1 MATPLDKTM
10 LASRHVLTVFFLG
23 LMAGL
28 MLFAARFLYKLFTFA
43 TDLFTMSDE
52 DVLLKMLHMLD
63 SALVASLVATV
74 AIASYHSMVSRLAA
88 ATESEGVSW
97 VGEVDPG
104 NMKIKLATSI
114 VAISSIHLLTMFMK
128 LGDYSDRDIYM
139 GMLLHGSFLA
149 GVLVLGVLDRL
160 EAKH

>member
-23 LMAGL
+23 LMVGL
-28 MLFAARFLYKLFTFA
+28 LLYAARFIYKLFTFA
-43 TDLFTMSDE
+43 TDLFTMSDD
-52 DVLLKMLHMLD
+52 DVLLKMLYLLD

-74 AIASYHSMVSRLAA
+74 AIASYHSLVSRLSAA
-88 ATESEGVSW
+88 SDGKGVSW

-128 LGDYSDRDIYM
+128 MGDYSDRDIYM
-139 GMLLHGSFLA
+139 GLLLHGSFLA
-149 GVLVLGVLDRL
+149 GVVVLGVLDRL
-160 EAKH
+160 EGKR